1 MDCGE
6 KCANVENDHVVGV
19 TCSKWSPLADILWLW
34 GCVKWTEGQIIMVQ
48 FGSSSLYFL
57 LFIWDLFSF
66 FFFFVV
72 LGIEPRALHML
83 GKQSTTKP
91 HSLTPSTI
99 I

>member
-1 MDCGE
+1 MELCAFQEGSRTWKWEGLPAFVDCGE

-66 FFFFVV
+66 FFF
-72 LGIEPRALHML
+72 L
-83 GKQSTTKP
+83 
-91 HSLTPSTI
+91 
-99 I
+99 